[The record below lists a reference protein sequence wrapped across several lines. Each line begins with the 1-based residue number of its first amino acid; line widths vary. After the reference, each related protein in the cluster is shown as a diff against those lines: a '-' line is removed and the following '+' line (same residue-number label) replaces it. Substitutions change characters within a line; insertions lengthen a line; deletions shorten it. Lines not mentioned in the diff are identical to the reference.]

1 MRNFI
6 FQAFETEGHNGF
18 CNAKG
23 FRQFP
28 FEMHKVLPGL
38 QLRESLFDA
47 GQKEARGEQKLGSPF
62 VRLPFQEAILV
73 WTGALKQLKD
83 FAGPSR
89 WSVTWISSWPQ
100 VKLFSRQERF
110 PLSRIISG
118 PPSVE
123 RQEIPFSP
131 GVLKGGNPRAR
142 FGRFS
147 HKEMRSKGPFF
158 SEILH

>member
-23 FRQFP
+23 FRQCTKSCQVCNC
-28 FEMHKVLPGL
+28 EN
-38 QLRESLFDA
+38 RSLMRGKRKRA
-47 GQKEARGEQKLGSPF
+47 GSRSSAAPSFACHSRKRSWFGRARS
-62 VRLPFQEAILV
+62 
-73 WTGALKQLKD
+73 KQLKD

>member
-62 VRLPFQEAILV
+62 VRLPFQEA
-73 WTGALKQLKD
+73 LK
-83 FAGPSR
+83 
-89 WSVTWISSWPQ
+89 T
-100 VKLFSRQERF
+100 VKGLCRTVA
-110 PLSRIISG
+110 
-118 PPSVE
+118 VE
-123 RQEIPFSP
+123 RDMDQLMAAGEIVLAP
-131 GVLKGGNPRAR
+131 GKVPVEQDNIRPAICGEAGNP
-142 FGRFS
+142 
-147 HKEMRSKGPFF
+147 
-158 SEILH
+158 L